1 MILTID
7 VTLHRG
13 TPVDYIKSYI
23 DEVGAIEPSS
33 KTEALTIVGGGIS
46 RRNLRNK
53 LARENLQGTGP
64 VDLSTIDEISE
75 TLHTVARTDAQLL
88 PEQYLHRLIGE
99 VLELAEED
107 ELATTL
113 SDFQEWEDR
122 IGMLETE
129 TDGWEAHC
137 DVLAGL
143 ADEVPYQ
150 VDETVKTI
158 YEELNNF
165 YRCTGGV
172 KLSRNRQTAAEL
184 SGNGDSPFLFAFPSI
199 SEYSR

>member
-1 MILTID
+1 MD

-64 VDLSTIDEISE
+64 VDLSTIDEISGNPPYSRSNGCP
-75 TLHTVARTDAQLL
+75 TTSRTIPPSA
-88 PEQYLHRLIGE
+88 YRRSTRTG
-99 VLELAEED
+99 EED

-113 SDFQEWEDR
+113 SDFQEWED
-122 IGMLETE
+122 
-129 TDGWEAHC
+129 
-137 DVLAGL
+137 
-143 ADEVPYQ
+143 
-150 VDETVKTI
+150 
-158 YEELNNF
+158 
-165 YRCTGGV
+165 
-172 KLSRNRQTAAEL
+172 
-184 SGNGDSPFLFAFPSI
+184 
-199 SEYSR
+199 